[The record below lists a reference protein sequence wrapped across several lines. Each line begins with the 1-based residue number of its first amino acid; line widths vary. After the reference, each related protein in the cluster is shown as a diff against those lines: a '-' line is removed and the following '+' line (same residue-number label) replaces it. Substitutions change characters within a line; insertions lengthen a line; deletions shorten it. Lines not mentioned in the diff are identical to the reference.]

1 MSRIYLKPIKDAT
14 IYEVFST
21 LNTGY
26 DEILEVGKLKSD
38 REYIN
43 GAVRSLIQFDLTD
56 LQGAPTE
63 SSVFLNLTVAHAEK
77 LHQDEFIYL
86 CKVSSSW
93 NEGSGYSMQTPFVS
107 DDGVTWKIKTSGSTW
122 NVSGSDYLTDVV
134 VSQSVSDIT
143 NDELRINVTD
153 LIAPMIS
160 GSSVTSNYG
169 LIMFFTGSS
178 EDEVSNEGNIRFFSR
193 QTHTVHEPRL
203 ELAWLNQT
211 FNTGSLSALTNFDV
225 ELSPKNLKDRYIK
238 NEKSK
243 LYFTV
248 RDKYPSK
255 TYTNTSRFRNK
266 YYLPSGSQFSIV
278 DAGSGTTV
286 VPFDQYSHVDCDS
299 VASYV
304 LLDTT
309 PLYKNR
315 FYDLTLKITLNGEI
329 LITKPFRFKVTWVI

>member
-1 MSRIYLKPIKDAT
+1 MSRVYLTPTKDAS

-26 DEILEVGKLKSD
+26 DEILEVGKLRND
-38 REYIN
+38 RQYSN

-56 LQGAPTE
+56 LQGAPTT
-63 SSVFLNLTVAHAEK
+63 SVVFLNLTVAHAEK
-77 LHQDEFIYL
+77 LRQDELVYI
-86 CKVSSSW
+86 CQVSSSW
-93 NEGSGYSMQTPFVS
+93 NEGSGYTMQTPFVS
-107 DDGVTWKIKTSGSTW
+107 DDGVTWRTKTSGSYW
-122 NVSGSDYLTDVV
+122 NASGSDYLTDIV
-134 VSQSVSDIT
+134 VSQSVTDLT

-160 GSSVTSNYG
+160 GSSLTDNYG
-169 LIMFFTGSS
+169 LILFFTGSS
-178 EDEVSNEGNIRFFSR
+178 EDDNDNEGNIRFFSR

-211 FNTGSLSALTNFDV
+211 FTTGSLSTLPNFDI
-225 ELSPKNLKDRYIK
+225 ELAPKNLKSEYTKGD
-238 NEKSK
+238 KSK

-248 RDKYPSK
+248 RDKYPAK
-255 TYTNTSRFRNK
+255 TYTNTSRFSNK

-286 VPFDQYSHVDCDS
+286 VPFDQYSHVDCDT

-304 LLDTT
+304 LIDTT

-315 FYDLTLKITLNGEI
+315 HYDLKLKVTLGSETM
-329 LITKPFRFKVTWVI
+329 ITKPFRFKVV